1 MANILPEVQ
10 PIVTSMPSKGYE
22 MQTGGSARRSFIKNN
37 SNTYFIH
44 GVPGHTHNASAMIS
58 VTADYSRK
66 RGVLETI
73 NTSWR
78 TRPSPLRPQSTPT
91 ATCRATLTSAPI
103 GRSSG
108 ALAES
113 P

>member
-44 GVPGHTHNASAMIS
+44 GVPAQRQR
-58 VTADYSRK
+58 DD
-66 RGVLETI
+66 
-73 NTSWR
+73 
-78 TRPSPLRPQSTPT
+78 
-91 ATCRATLTSAPI
+91 
-103 GRSSG
+103 
-108 ALAES
+108 
-113 P
+113 

>member
-37 SNTYFIH
+37 NNTYFIH

-58 VTADYSRK
+58 VTADYSKKRNILNTIGVAWAEKALSSAGSSLSAVTASAIHCGWRK
-66 RGVLETI
+66 ISVAVRKTQM
-73 NTSWR
+73 S
-78 TRPSPLRPQSTPT
+78 
-91 ATCRATLTSAPI
+91 
-103 GRSSG
+103 
-108 ALAES
+108 
-113 P
+113 

>member
-73 NTSWR
+73 NTSW
-78 TRPSPLRPQSTPT
+78 
-91 ATCRATLTSAPI
+91 ADEAV
-103 GRSSG
+103 
-108 ALAES
+108 ALEAAEYS
-113 P
+113 QQPAAQL

>member
-73 NTSWR
+73 NRSWADEPIELGDEEY
-78 TRPSPLRPQSTPT
+78 TDSTLPRNFDEIT
-91 ATCRATLTSAPI
+91 K
-103 GRSSG
+103 SG
-108 ALAES
+108 ALAGS